1 MNEIVFL
8 NESNVT
14 VTNARFIV
22 NGQTYALSGV
32 TSVKNRRH
40 IEYPS
45 RLIPII
51 LGIVGIFLF
60 LGEKPLIGFLMIAIS
75 VLIWILNKKK
85 ITDTVILST
94 AGGEVEAISSENTE
108 FIARIILALN
118 ESIVYRG

>member
-1 MNEIVFL
+1 MSEIVFL

-22 NGQTYALSGV
+22 NGQTYALSGI

-51 LGIVGIFLF
+51 LGIVGIFF
-60 LGEKPLIGFLMIAIS
+60 LGSKPLIGLVMIAIA
-75 VLIWILNKKK
+75 VLIWVYDKKK

-108 FIARIILALN
+108 FIAKIISALN
-118 ESIVYRG
+118 EAIVYRG